1 MVFRDNI
8 VYKNINTISKNHLIL
23 ISNIPLTYLVYALKT
38 DMSREKVQLTK
49 ENVYVTIYIIKR
61 VLRIFTKRPRRRK
74 EIFHY
79 ENTHSKRTYFKPF

>member
-38 DMSREKVQLTK
+38 DMSRETALKGKNNSQ
-49 ENVYVTIYIIKR
+49 
-61 VLRIFTKRPRRRK
+61 
-74 EIFHY
+74 
-79 ENTHSKRTYFKPF
+79 

>member
-8 VYKNINTISKNHLIL
+8 MYKNDNTLSKNHLIL

-61 VLRIFTKRPRRRK
+61 ILRLLQKTSCGRK
-74 EIFHY
+74 DTFYY
-79 ENTHSKRTYFKPF
+79 EDTHSKRAYFKPF

>member
-23 ISNIPLTYLVYALKT
+23 ISNIPLTLTYLVYALKT

-49 ENVYVTIYIIKR
+49 ENVYVTI
-61 VLRIFTKRPRRRK
+61 
-74 EIFHY
+74 
-79 ENTHSKRTYFKPF
+79 

>member
-23 ISNIPLTYLVYALKT
+23 IYALKT

-49 ENVYVTIYIIKR
+49 ENVYVTI
-61 VLRIFTKRPRRRK
+61 
-74 EIFHY
+74 
-79 ENTHSKRTYFKPF
+79 

>member
-1 MVFRDNI
+1 MIFRDNI

-49 ENVYVTIYIIKR
+49 ENVYVTI
-61 VLRIFTKRPRRRK
+61 
-74 EIFHY
+74 
-79 ENTHSKRTYFKPF
+79 